1 MKKRHFLI
9 GAVATA
15 MLAGSASYALAQDY
29 PTKQIRIVV
38 PYAAG
43 GISDLVARI
52 VSDKLTSYWGQ
63 QIIVDNRPGAGG
75 MVGLEAMVREADAG
89 YTVVMGTSSEVTI
102 NPIFAPDNPTN
113 AAVKT
118 IAIVTTSPMVLIANP
133 DAGFSDWEGFVAA
146 AKAAADPLAFSS
158 AGNGT
163 ITHIT
168 GEAVALAAGVP
179 LLHVA
184 YNGGAPATMG
194 VVSGEVPLNLATMST
209 ALPHIQEGTV
219 VPIAVTSAARFAG
232 LPDVPAVAELVGDAA
247 FDFSIFVHLT
257 VPADTDQAIVDK
269 LNAGVTQALA
279 EPDVQQRLTDLAN
292 AEAGLV
298 RSRRRSPRGNR
309 HPARCCGRRGGQD
322 RPRITTRRGARPDL
336 GRVPAF
342 RAREITCCARATCC
356 PD

>member
-1 MKKRHFLI
+1 MNKRRFVFASL
-9 GAVATA
+9 VA
-15 MLAGSASYALAQDY
+15 ALALSVAAAPAHAQEY
-29 PTKQIRIVV
+29 PTKAIRIVV

-43 GISDLVARI
+43 GISDLVGRI
-52 VSDKLTSYWGQ
+52 VGDKLTGYWGQ
-63 QIIVDNRPGAGG
+63 QVIVDDRPGAGG
-75 MVGLEAMVREADAG
+75 MVGLETMVREADAG

-102 NPIFAPDNPTN
+102 NPIFDPDNAIN
-113 AAVKT
+113 AAAKT
-118 IAIVTTSPMVLIANP
+118 IAIVTSSPMVLVANP
-133 DAGFSDWEGFVAA
+133 DAGFTDWAGFLEA

-179 LLHVA
+179 LLHIP

-219 VPIAVTSAARFAG
+219 IPIAVTSAQRFAG
-232 LPDVPAVAELVGDAA
+232 LPDVPTVAELAGDAN

-269 LNAGVTQALA
+269 LNAGVVQALA
-279 EPDVQQRLTDLAN
+279 EPDVQQRLADLAN
-292 AEAGLV
+292 TEVGLYGADAQARVEA
-298 RSRRRSPRGNR
+298 
-309 HPARCCGRRGGQD
+309 D
-322 RPRITTRRGARPDL
+322 MK
-336 GRVPAF
+336 
-342 RAREITCCARATCC
+342 RAAAVVQAAQIVLE
-356 PD
+356 

>member
-1 MKKRHFLI
+1 MNKRDFLI
-9 GAVATA
+9 AA
-15 MLAGSASYALAQDY
+15 MAGSVALGALALPALAQEY
-29 PTKQIRIVV
+29 PSKPIRVVV

-52 VSDKLTSYWGQ
+52 VGDKLTSYWGQ
-63 QIIVDNRPGAGG
+63 QVIIDNRPGAGG
-75 MVGLEAMVREADAG
+75 MVGLETMVREADAG

-102 NPIFAPDNPTN
+102 NPVFKPENTTN
-113 AAVKT
+113 AAAKT
-118 IAIVTTSPMVLIANP
+118 VAIVTSSPMVLIANP
-133 DAGFSDWEGFVAA
+133 NAGFSDWAGFVAA
-146 AKAAADPLAFSS
+146 AKTAADPLAFSS

-194 VVSGEVPLNLATMST
+194 AVSGEVPLNLATMST

-219 VPIAVTSAARFAG
+219 IPIAVTSAERFAG
-232 LPDVPAVAELVGDAA
+232 LPDVPTVAELTGDKS

-269 LNAGVTQALA
+269 LNEGIAKALA
-279 EPDVQQRLTDLAN
+279 EPDVKQRLTDLAN
-292 AEAGLV
+292 AEVGLY
-298 RSRRRSPRGNR
+298 GADAE
-309 HPARCCGRRGGQD
+309 ARV
-322 RPRITTRRGARPDL
+322 TTDTK
-336 GRVPAF
+336 
-342 RAREITCCARATCC
+342 RAATVGEAAKIGLE
-356 PD
+356 

>member
-1 MKKRHFLI
+1 MSAVFYLGGQMPLLRHIKPESPAWGGDEQMKKRDFLI
-9 GAVATA
+9 GA
-15 MLAGSASYALAQDY
+15 LAGSMALGAFVLPSVAQEY
-29 PTKQIRIVV
+29 PAKPIRIVV

-52 VSDKLTSYWGQ
+52 VGDKLTTYWGQ
-63 QIIVDNRPGAGG
+63 QVIIDNRPGAGG
-75 MVGLEAMVREADAG
+75 MVGLETMVREADAG
-89 YTVVMGTSSEVTI
+89 YTVLMGTSSEVTI
-102 NPIFAPDNPTN
+102 NPIFDPENATN
-113 AAVKT
+113 AAART
-118 IAIVTTSPMVLIANP
+118 IAIATSSPMVLIANP
-133 DAGFSDWEGFVAA
+133 DAGLADWAGFIEA

-179 LLHVA
+179 LLHIA

-219 VPIAVTSAARFAG
+219 VPLAVTSAERFAG
-232 LPDVPAVAELVGDAA
+232 LPEVPTVGELTGDTS

-269 LNAGVTQALA
+269 LNEGVAQALA
-279 EPDVQQRLTDLAN
+279 EPDVQQRLADLAN
-292 AEAGLV
+292 TEVGLYGADAEA
-298 RSRRRSPRGNR
+298 
-309 HPARCCGRRGGQD
+309 
-322 RPRITTRRGARPDL
+322 
-336 GRVPAF
+336 RVERDSQ
-342 RAREITCCARATCC
+342 RAAAVVEAAKIVLE
-356 PD
+356 